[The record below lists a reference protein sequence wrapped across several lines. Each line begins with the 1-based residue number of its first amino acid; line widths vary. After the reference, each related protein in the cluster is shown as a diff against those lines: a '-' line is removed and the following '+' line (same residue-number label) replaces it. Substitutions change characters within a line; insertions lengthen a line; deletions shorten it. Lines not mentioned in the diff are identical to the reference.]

1 MATSRSLR
9 KYNSQTT
16 TPSPLRRKSFVPPDS
31 DLDADSDLDTQPI
44 DADDIFGRSSAF
56 SAKPLRKH
64 YTQDSPISKSS
75 RIKGKSTTPPI
86 PIEDD
91 EGLFLSTASHSKLT
105 PPRVSNPRTKR
116 SMPPPPTPPVAFPTQ
131 SSSAFPRTATRTPS
145 RSVPTAKSSASRKL
159 PATSGTVGVKRKPNP
174 LPVTAPYPKRGMTPL
189 GVTKAVGEGSFGRLA
204 PLSAPKF
211 RNDRSS
217 GETEGILRTESA
229 TLARLRIDK
238 EEGAAVLGEEEEAVD
253 VSPGGHITKRLA
265 RSRPVSQELM
275 NSANA
280 GSQSLLQTLAAAKP
294 KHKHKPNTSSVTF
307 PTTRPR
313 TPSTTPSSP
322 LTSPKPRQRTMHA
335 SNVSISSSHSKR
347 EEASSLVRT
356 RKPSISQ
363 LRHPTERIESSGSAT
378 LFFGPALSRYPE
390 ASTPAR
396 SRPATM
402 FALDS
407 PAGASSTPA
416 HLRSRPAFE
425 TLAST
430 SRHSYAGPDTSL
442 FGKARGFV
450 QPTTPSSPVSEFL
463 SLREAEMGEI
473 SDEDGSDF
481 APVEVDIRALD
492 NEGAEDLFFSSSFIH
507 SRDIGPD
514 TSFGW
519 DSTPT
524 ILSSSLTVNV
534 TQSTPSPRSKIAPVA
549 CKLEKK
555 YRPRDS
561 GVVLSE
567 DEGNN
572 PGSHAVPDFV
582 PPAPRQR
589 YTLGRSESVN
599 LTVPRA
605 STSVS
610 TLGSGSSDQE
620 LVTPVFGPSTSSCWP
635 LLTSSSSAASSLG
648 TPDVASVDASIM
660 RILMQAA
667 RRDEHAPLGG
677 NDVGGSIRPPG
688 TPQKRVK
695 TAMTFSGARPWQ
707 SAVASKIGFDFGND
721 EDEEDEDRGVKGPQG
736 GGDKAVKRSKKAPRK
751 SLPAAFPLLAM
762 ASRGRGRAAED
773 SEEEPGRPD
782 GSPSERRAAYDG
794 LGLGRPSVAKA
805 AGASWLLRRSSSGA
819 ISSATSGSGSMSGDG
834 SPTGAA
840 RAIHD
845 WQLPPPRIPPRMSPL
860 KSSIPS
866 HLSLSSNRTAS
877 SSSEASSTA
886 TATMLASP
894 TTRRLQSLSQSA
906 RGPGQHRRGS
916 SEHDM
921 RVSLGS
927 SGGLGSTYAQPG
939 RFEREFVE
947 IGEAGSGEFGKVM
960 KVRRQ
965 SNGTGTGQSGHI
977 SAVKK
982 SKRFEGVRH
991 RLRLR
996 EEVEILQHLFSTY
1009 SAVNG
1014 PGTRHPNV
1022 LGYIDNWEQDDALYI
1037 QTELC
1042 EFGNFAH
1049 FLWEY
1054 GRTFPQ
1060 LDEARVWKIIAD
1072 LSNGMHFI
1080 HDSGVIHLDLKPANI
1095 FITLEGRFKIGD
1107 FGMASLWPRPVLM
1120 SPAGGPEASLRTV
1133 RTAFEREGD
1142 KLYLAPE
1149 VLQGQYGKAADM
1161 FSFGIT
1167 MLETASNIVVPG
1179 EGDPWHRLRHD
1190 DLSPAD
1196 LPTDTSPELRAL
1208 IAALLCANP
1217 AARIDSAAVC
1227 AHPVVVRT
1235 RAAMERLL
1243 EEALRAGER
1252 PFAASPLAGVPAGFL
1267 EEVLS
1272 HSREPTAVVTDAD
1285 ASDAMDVGA

>member
-9 KYNSQTT
+9 KFNSQTT

-131 SSSAFPRTATRTPS
+131 SSSAFPRTATHTPS

-204 PLSAPKF
+204 PLPAPKF

-275 NSANA
+275 DSAN
-280 GSQSLLQTLAAAKP
+280 AAKP
-294 KHKHKPNTSSVTF
+294 KPKHKPNTSSVTF

-416 HLRSRPAFE
+416 HLRQRPAFE
-425 TLAST
+425 PLAST

-442 FGKARGFV
+442 FGKARNFV
-450 QPTTPSSPVSEFL
+450 QPTTPSSPASEFL

-473 SDEDGSDF
+473 SDEDG
-481 APVEVDIRALD
+481 
-492 NEGAEDLFFSSSFIH
+492 N
-507 SRDIGPD
+507 

-572 PGSHAVPDFV
+572 PGSHA
-582 PPAPRQR
+582 
-589 YTLGRSESVN
+589 SVN

-620 LVTPVFGPSTSSCWP
+620 LVTPIFGPSTSSCWP

-736 GGDKAVKRSKKAPRK
+736 GGGKAVKRSKKAPRK

-782 GSPSERRAAYDG
+782 GSPSERRATYDG

-860 KSSIPS
+860 
-866 HLSLSSNRTAS
+866 N
-877 SSSEASSTA
+877 SSEASSTA

-894 TTRRLQSLSQSA
+894 TTRRLQSLTQSA

-927 SGGLGSTYAQPG
+927 GGLSSTYAQPG

-1022 LGYIDNWEQDDALYI
+1022 LGYIDSWEQDDALYI

-1072 LSNGMHFI
+1072 LSNGLHFI

-1120 SPAGGPEASLRTV
+1120 SPAGGPEASLRTA

>member
-9 KYNSQTT
+9 KFNSQTT

-31 DLDADSDLDTQPI
+31 DLDADSDLDIQPI

-64 YTQDSPISKSS
+64 YPQDSHISKSS
-75 RIKGKSTTPPI
+75 IIKGKSTTPPI

-105 PPRVSNPRTKR
+105 PPRVSNQRTKR
-116 SMPPPPTPPVAFPTQ
+116 SMPPPPTPPIAFPTQ
-131 SSSAFPRTATRTPS
+131 SSSTLPRTATHTPS
-145 RSVPTAKSSASRKL
+145 RSVPTAKSSTSRKL
-159 PATSGTVGVKRKPNP
+159 PAASGTVGVKRKPNP

-204 PLSAPKF
+204 PLPAPKF

-217 GETEGILRTESA
+217 GETEGLLRTESA

-238 EEGAAVLGEEEEAVD
+238 EEGDVVLGEEEEAVD

-275 NSANA
+275 DSANA
-280 GSQSLLQTLAAAKP
+280 GSQ
-294 KHKHKPNTSSVTF
+294 HKPNTSSVTF

-313 TPSTTPSSP
+313 TPSTTPTSP
-322 LTSPKPRQRTMHA
+322 LASPKPRQRTMHA
-335 SNVSISSSHSKR
+335 SNVSISSSHSKC

-363 LRHPTERIESSGSAT
+363 LRRPTERIESSGSAT

-407 PAGASSTPA
+407 PVGASSTPA

-425 TLAST
+425 PLAST

-442 FGKARGFV
+442 FGKARSFV
-450 QPTTPSSPVSEFL
+450 QPTTPSSPASEFL
-463 SLREAEMGEI
+463 PQREAEMGEI
-473 SDEDGSDF
+473 SDEDG
-481 APVEVDIRALD
+481 
-492 NEGAEDLFFSSSFIH
+492 N
-507 SRDIGPD
+507 

-524 ILSSSLTVNV
+524 IMSSSLTVNV
-534 TQSTPSPRSKIAPVA
+534 TQNTPSPRSKIAPVA

-572 PGSHAVPDFV
+572 TGSHA
-582 PPAPRQR
+582 
-589 YTLGRSESVN
+589 SVN

-620 LVTPVFGPSTSSCWP
+620 LVTPIFGPSTSSCWP
-635 LLTSSSSAASSLG
+635 LLTSSSSVASSLG

-677 NDVGGSIRPPG
+677 GDVGGSIRPPG

-721 EDEEDEDRGVKGPQG
+721 EDDEDEDRGAKGPQG
-736 GGDKAVKRSKKAPRK
+736 GGSKAVKRSKKAPRK
-751 SLPAAFPLLAM
+751 SLPAAFPLLAK
-762 ASRGRGRAAED
+762 ASRGRGRAAEN
-773 SEEEPGRPD
+773 SEEEPD

-886 TATMLASP
+886 TATILASP

-916 SEHDM
+916 SEHDV
-921 RVSLGS
+921 RVS
-927 SGGLGSTYAQPG
+927 LGSTYAQPG

-965 SNGTGTGQSGHI
+965 SDGTGTSQSGHI

-996 EEVEILQHLFSTY
+996 EEVEILQHLSSTY

-1022 LGYIDNWEQDDALYI
+1022 LGYIDSWEQDDALYI

-1072 LSNGMHFI
+1072 LSNGLHFI
-1080 HDSGVIHLDLKPANI
+1080 HDSGVIHLDIKPANI
-1095 FITLEGRFKIGD
+1095 FITLEGRFKVGD
-1107 FGMASLWPRPVLM
+1107 FGMASLWPRPVLT
-1120 SPAGGPEASLRTV
+1120 SPAGGPEASLRAA

-1167 MLETASNIVVPG
+1167 ILETASNIVVPG

-1196 LPTDTSPELRAL
+1196 LSTDTSPELRAL

-1252 PFAASPLAGVPAGFL
+1252 PFAASPLAGVPTGFL